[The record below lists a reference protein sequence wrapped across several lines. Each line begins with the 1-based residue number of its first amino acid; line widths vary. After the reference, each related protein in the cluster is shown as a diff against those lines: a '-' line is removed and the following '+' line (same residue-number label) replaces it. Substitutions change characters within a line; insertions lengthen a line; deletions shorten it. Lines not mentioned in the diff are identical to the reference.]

1 LEPESTQHT
10 AQSKKTILVVEDDEM
25 LRELVIGVLEENGYS
40 VLTAVDGLMA
50 VDQYRLHQQQISLV
64 LSDMGL
70 PKLGGWEAYL
80 QMKEINPNVKTIM
93 ASGYFDPKMREE
105 MMRAGALDFV
115 QKPYVMNEV
124 LQKIHDAIA

>member
-1 LEPESTQHT
+1 
-10 AQSKKTILVVEDDEM
+10 M

>member
-1 LEPESTQHT
+1 MEPESTQHT
-10 AQSKKTILVVEDDEM
+10 VQSPKTILVVEDDEM
-25 LRELVIGVLEENGYS
+25 LRDLVIGVLEENGYS

-50 VDQYRLHQQQISLV
+50 VDQYRLHQQRISLV

-70 PKLGGWEAYL
+70 PKLGGWEAFL
-80 QMKEINPNVKTIM
+80 RMKEINPDVKTIM

-124 LQKIHDAIA
+124 LQKIRDALA